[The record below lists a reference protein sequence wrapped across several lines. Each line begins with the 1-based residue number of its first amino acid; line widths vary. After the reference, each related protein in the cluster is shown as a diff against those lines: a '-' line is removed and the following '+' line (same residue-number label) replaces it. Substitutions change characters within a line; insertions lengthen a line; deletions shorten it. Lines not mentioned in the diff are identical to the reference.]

1 MTRFVGILRERER
14 SLNLHK
20 TTHHKCAKYF
30 RADSCEEAPTNR
42 MGSGEARA
50 NMAVGELASDVVSK
64 AIREVARKCVFETL
78 VTLFRRVECRHSV
91 T

>member
-1 MTRFVGILRERER
+1 
-14 SLNLHK
+14 
-20 TTHHKCAKYF
+20 
-30 RADSCEEAPTNR
+30 

-64 AIREVARKCVFETL
+64 AIREVAGKCVFETL